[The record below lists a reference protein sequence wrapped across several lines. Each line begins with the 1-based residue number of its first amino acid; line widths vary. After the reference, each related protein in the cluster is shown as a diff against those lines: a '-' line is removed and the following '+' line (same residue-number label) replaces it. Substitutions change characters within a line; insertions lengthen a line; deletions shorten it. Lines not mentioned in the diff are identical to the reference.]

1 MTARLLPITQNT
13 SLVTY
18 TIEVNGEPLP
28 NHIPIF
34 SIEVLQ
40 EVNRVPAAY
49 IRLAD
54 GDAPTGEWSLSSEEY
69 FIPGNEIDI
78 LAGYHNENEL
88 IFSGIIVSQALRVRN
103 RRLELKVVCKDQTV
117 ALTTTKKSRHFSDVT
132 DSEAAKEILEEYN
145 IPSGHVTATDF
156 IHTDLVQYDSLDWDF
171 IISRMESNGL
181 VCMADEEG
189 FHVFEPTVDEEPVA
203 TLQFGTNVYEFD
215 ANIDARRQVGS
226 MLTQA
231 WNPTDQSVASGDGA
245 DPKWV
250 TSGNLSSAELS
261 EAVGATKQVLRHSG
275 TLDPEELQAWS
286 DAALLRSRMAFL
298 RGRIR
303 VQGLAAAKPGSV
315 AELDGFGDRFNGPVW
330 IGAIRHEI
338 GSGNWLTDIEFGL
351 PEENHA
357 RRFHSSALPAGGLL
371 AAVSGLHTGVVTALE
386 GDPAGESRI
395 RVKIP
400 SVNLEDEGLWARIA
414 TPDAGSSRGT
424 FLLPEI
430 DDEVLIG
437 FLNDDPRHPVVL
449 GMLHSSA
456 HPPPEEASDDNHIKG
471 YYSRSGMRILFDDD
485 KTALKIDTPG
495 GNEISLDDDAG
506 EIALTDSNGNKIRMS
521 SAGINISSAGKLTL
535 KASSDIVA
543 EGQTNVELKAGAQWK
558 AEGSAGVEINSP
570 GITIVKG
577 SLVQIN

>member
-1 MTARLLPITQNT
+1 MTTRLLPIAQDTG
-13 SLVTY
+13 LVTF
-18 TIEVNGEPLP
+18 TIEVDGEPIP
-28 NHIPIF
+28 NHIPVF

-49 IRLAD
+49 LCIGD
-54 GDAPTGEWSLSSEEY
+54 GDAPTGEWNLSSEEY
-69 FIPGNEIDI
+69 FIPGNGIDI
-78 LAGYHNENEL
+78 LVGYHNENEL
-88 IFSGIIVSQALRVRN
+88 IFSGIVVSQALRVRN
-103 RRLELKVVCKDQTV
+103 RRLELKVVCKDKTV
-117 ALTTTKKSRHFSDVT
+117 ALTTTQKSRHFSDVT
-132 DSEAAKEILEEYN
+132 DSEAATEILDEYD
-145 IPSGHVTATDF
+145 IPSDHVTATDF
-156 IHTDLVQYDSLDWDF
+156 THTDLVQYDSLDWDF

-181 VCMADEEG
+181 VCMADNEG
-189 FHVFEPTVDEEPVA
+189 FHAFEPSMEEEPIA
-203 TLQFGTNVYEFD
+203 TLQFGANVYEFD
-215 ANIDARRQVGS
+215 ANIDARRQAES

-231 WNPTDQSVASGDGA
+231 WDPAGQSIASGDGA
-245 DPKWV
+245 DPKWT
-250 TSGNLSSAELS
+250 TSGNISSADLS
-261 EAVGATKQVLRHSG
+261 EAVGATEQVLRHSG
-275 TLDPEELQAWS
+275 ALDPEELQIWS

-298 RGRIR
+298 RGRAR
-303 VQGLAAAKPGSV
+303 VQGLAVAKPGTV
-315 AELDGFGDRFNGPVW
+315 AELAGFGDRFNGPVW

-357 RRFHSSALPAGGLL
+357 QRFRTSALPAGGLL
-371 AAVSGLHTGVVTALE
+371 AAVSGLHTGIVTALE

-395 RVKIP
+395 QVKIP
-400 SVNLEDEGLWARIA
+400 SVSLEDEGIWARIA
-414 TPDAGSSRGT
+414 TLDAGSSRGT

-558 AEGSAGVEINSP
+558 AEGSAGAEINSS
-570 GITIVKG
+570 GITVVKG